1 MEVGVELYLF
11 MNMYMVLIIL
21 VYGLIFGS
29 FVNALVWRV
38 FNNKKWWGN
47 ERSICPKCKHKLK
60 ARDLI
65 PVMSWLALRGK
76 CNYCQKPISP
86 QYPAVELATAFL
98 FAFSYIFWPNQF
110 NVLGWLAFGT
120 WLLIIVVFVA
130 LSVYDL
136 KYMLL
141 PNKMVAFAV
150 AISLVLAVLIA
161 LSKQDFTLLIN
172 AIFSAFLFYGA
183 FAVIFYASKAKW
195 IGGGDVKLAISLGLI
210 VATPLK
216 VVLVIFI
223 ASVIGT
229 IISLP
234 LIALKKYKLTSKMP
248 FGPLLMIATIIV
260 FLFGEQLIN
269 WYLKNVLYL

>member
-1 MEVGVELYLF
+1 
-11 MNMYMVLIIL
+11 MYMVLIIL

-38 FNNKKWWGN
+38 YKNKKWWGN

-60 ARDLI
+60 AKDLI
-65 PVMSWLALRGK
+65 PVISWLALRGK
-76 CNYCQKPISP
+76 CNYCKKPISI
-86 QYPAVELATAFL
+86 QYPAVELATALIFTL
-98 FAFSYIFWPNQF
+98 SYIFWPYPLNLF
-110 NVLGWLAFGT
+110 GWLALCA
-120 WLLIIVVFVA
+120 WLLVIVVFVA

-150 AISLVLAVLIA
+150 FISLVLAVLLA
-161 LSKQDFTLLIN
+161 LTKQNLAPLIS
-172 AIFSAFLFYGA
+172 AIFSAILFYGV
-183 FAVIFYASKAKW
+183 FALIFYASKAKW

-248 FGPLLMIATIIV
+248 FGPLLMVATIIV